1 MVLPEDA
8 EQIDGEEKGVAH
20 AWMDSEG
27 DPRACQVTTESAR
40 L

>member
-1 MVLPEDA
+1 MPG
-8 EQIDGEEKGVAH
+8 QIDGKEEGVAH

-27 DPRACQVTTESAR
+27 DPRAWQATTESAW